1 MRTDAA
7 LPATAADATVR
18 EPLWTGMQP
27 VAALW
32 FDAAQRDGDA
42 HAARVLAHWRP
53 GTQALRFADGDLLR
67 FPQPVLADCATLPG
81 LALCRLDGDRAGA
94 VLASAPLTDAERA
107 AVRGVDVVL
116 VRGARMHGLR
126 FADGAALD
134 PSTWI
139 DLGELTLHDAF
150 DCSATIAAPPLPP
163 PARRDV
169 REALGDRIP
178 PPSEER
184 ERFLRE
190 VVATT
195 AERKRRIA
203 GGNGRAGHGGGSG
216 VGIGASLVDRAL
228 RWLGAGA
235 GAIAEAGLPRS
246 QRTGDGAGDVAP
258 RSVPRPPSAWR
269 DALTRLAVATRASRL
284 IGWRQGAYL
293 RRMMR
298 RFEEGDPLEAL
309 RHALP
314 IDGTGRSLGQA
325 FGTPGRRDDLRLGGR
340 TGASIDIGLDDGTTQ
355 HLRDLYR
362 RTFERLDRAGRID
375 EAAFVL
381 GELLNVRQE
390 CLDYLERHGR
400 HLQAAELALTWQMP
414 GATAVRLLLLA
425 GDEARALQVARRD
438 GAFAQA
444 VAALEKTHPAMAK
457 RLRLHWGE
465 ALADRGEW
473 LAAVDAVW
481 PVPEARNL
489 AIGWLRIAEDAG
501 ETLSARALVRRA
513 IVLADTPAVHADRL
527 RALARPGEDAL
538 DAETAAAARAA
549 LADALL
555 ETGAQT
561 PAIAAIANALLPA
574 IAADRAAGRNALG
587 KSKLNK
593 LRDKCGDPLLRADL
607 PAWSLPPIVQQPALW
622 ARTAPI
628 ALTAP
633 APGLMPILDAAPLP
647 DREFL
652 LALGEAGVV
661 QVDARGRV
669 RHRNAVPAD
678 ALVLADNGQV
688 ALAVARREGVS
699 RISRLDLVRQ
709 ACTDLG
715 SLRVDAHAPR
725 FDGAAW
731 SVVADNRILVIDT
744 ARSLRDV
751 VWHVGDLPGRL
762 VVAQYSATHESYL
775 MVTPDGFEA
784 WTYHLPDR
792 RLGYRDRIEI
802 DPALP
807 LLLQPYGSTCQPR
820 IAELSSTR
828 LQLAFPWHG
837 KERHLALEGAD
848 FAAMDA
854 GADDGGIGITCH
866 AAQHGVAIGVSGPGL
881 RRFLLCRPLDGTPV
895 ATIDWPLDGMPRL
908 RERGD
913 HVVLFDDRGRVLDVR
928 LDHAA
933 TTAFSLC

>member
-1 MRTDAA
+1 MRTDATLAA
-7 LPATAADATVR
+7 LSADATVR
-18 EPLWTGMQP
+18 EPLWTGVQP
-27 VAALW
+27 VAGLW
-32 FDAAQRDGDA
+32 FEAAQRDGDA

-67 FPQPVLADCATLPG
+67 YPQPALADCTTLPG
-81 LALCRLDGDRAGA
+81 LALCRLDGDRTGT

-107 AVRGVDVVL
+107 ALRGVDVVL

-126 FADGAALD
+126 FADGAPLD
-134 PSTWI
+134 PSTWL
-139 DLGELTLHDAF
+139 DLGDLTLHDTF
-150 DCSATIAAPPLPP
+150 DCSATVAAPPLPP
-163 PARRDV
+163 PTRRDV
-169 REALGDRIP
+169 REALGGRIP

-184 ERFLRE
+184 ARFLRE
-190 VVATT
+190 VAAET
-195 AERKRRIA
+195 AKRR
-203 GGNGRAGHGGGSG
+203 GRAIGTGGGG
-216 VGIGASLVDRAL
+216 GGIGASLVDRAL

-235 GAIAEAGLPRS
+235 GAIAGAGLPQS
-246 QRTGDGAGDVAP
+246 QRTGNGMGGVAP
-258 RSVPRPPSAWR
+258 RTAPRPPSAWR

-298 RFEEGDPLEAL
+298 RFEEDDPIEAL

-314 IDGTGRSLGQA
+314 IDRTGASLGQA
-325 FGTPGRRDDLRLGGR
+325 FGTPGRRDDLRLGGQ
-340 TGASIDIGLDDGTTQ
+340 TGASVDIGLDDGTTQ

-381 GELLNVRQE
+381 GELLNARQE

-400 HLQAAELALTWQMP
+400 HAQAAELALTWQMP

-438 GAFAQA
+438 GEFAQA
-444 VAALEKTHPAMAK
+444 VAALEKPHPALAK

-481 PVPEARNL
+481 PVPEARHL
-489 AIGWLRIAEDAG
+489 AAGWLRIAEDAG

-513 IVLADTPAVHADRL
+513 QLLPDTPTVHADRL
-527 RALARPGEDAL
+527 RALARPGGDAIDIEVAA
-538 DAETAAAARAA
+538 DARSA

-555 ETGAQT
+555 AVHART
-561 PAIAAIANALLPA
+561 PAVAAIASALLPA
-574 IAADRAAGRNALG
+574 IACDRAAGRNALG

-593 LRDKCGDPLLRADL
+593 LLDKCDDPLLRADL
-607 PAWSLPPIVQQPALW
+607 PAWSLPPIVEHPALW
-622 ARTAPI
+622 ARTGPI
-628 ALTAP
+628 VLTAP

-647 DREFL
+647 DREYL

-669 RHRNAVPAD
+669 RHRHAVPAD

-709 ACTDLG
+709 SCTDLG

-744 ARSLRDV
+744 ARSLHDV

-762 VVAQYSATHESYL
+762 VIAQYSATHEAYL
-775 MVTPDGFEA
+775 MVTPDGFET
-784 WTYHLPDR
+784 WTYHLPGR
-792 RLGYRDRIEI
+792 RLGHRDRIEI

-820 IAELSSTR
+820 IAALTAQR
-828 LQLAFPWHG
+828 LELAFRLRG
-837 KERHLALEGAD
+837 AERRIGIDGAD
-848 FAAMDA
+848 FAAMH
-854 GADDGGIGITCH
+854 GDGDGIGITCH
-866 AAQHGVAIGVSGPGL
+866 AAQNGVAIGVSAPGF
-881 RRFLLCRPLDGTPV
+881 RRFLLCRPLDGAPV

-913 HVVLFDDRGRVLDVR
+913 HVLLFDDRGRVLDVR

>member
-1 MRTDAA
+1 MRTDV
-7 LPATAADATVR
+7 LPSRATDATVR
-18 EPLWTGMQP
+18 VPLWTGVQP
-27 VAALW
+27 VAGLW

-42 HAARVLAHWRP
+42 HAARVLAHWRA
-53 GTQALRFADGDLLR
+53 GAQALRFADGDLLR

-81 LALCRLDGDRAGA
+81 LALCRCDGDRAGA
-94 VLASAPLTDAERA
+94 MLASAPLTDAERA

-139 DLGELTLHDAF
+139 DLGDLTLHDAF

-163 PARRDV
+163 PTRRDV

-184 ERFLRE
+184 EQFLRQI
-190 VVATT
+190 AADT
-195 AERKRRIA
+195 AERKRRAA
-203 GGNGRAGHGGGSG
+203 GGKGGPGSGGG
-216 VGIGASLVDRAL
+216 VGASLVDRAL
-228 RWLGAGA
+228 GWLGAGV
-235 GAIAEAGLPRS
+235 GAIAGAGLARRQHTDTPASGVPR
-246 QRTGDGAGDVAP
+246 RTA
-258 RSVPRPPSAWR
+258 PRPPSAWR

-293 RRMMR
+293 RRMMQ
-298 RFEEGDPLEAL
+298 RFEDGDPIEAL

-314 IDGTGRSLGQA
+314 IDGTGASLGQA
-325 FGTPGRRDDLRLGGR
+325 FGTPGRRDALRLGGQ
-340 TGASIDIGLDDGTTQ
+340 TGASVDIGLDDGTTQ

-362 RTFERLDRAGRID
+362 RAFERLDRAGRID

-400 HLQAAELALTWQMP
+400 HVQAAELALTWQMP

-438 GAFAQA
+438 GEFAQA
-444 VAALEKTHPAMAK
+444 VAALEKTHPALAK

-481 PVPEARNL
+481 PVAEARNL
-489 AIGWLRIAEDAG
+489 ALGWLRIAEDAG

-513 IVLADTPAVHADRL
+513 QLSPDTPSVHADRI
-527 RALARPGEDAL
+527 RALARPGDDAL
-538 DAETAAAARAA
+538 DAEAAAAARAA

-555 ETGAQT
+555 ETGART
-561 PAIAAIANALLPA
+561 PALAAIASALLPA

-593 LRDKCGDPLLRADL
+593 LRDKCGDPLLHADL
-607 PAWSLPPIVQQPALW
+607 PAWSLPPIVQRPTLW

-647 DREFL
+647 DRDYL

-661 QVDARGRV
+661 QVDARGCV
-669 RHRNAVPAD
+669 RHRHAVPAD

-709 ACTDLG
+709 TCTDLG

-762 VVAQYSATHESYL
+762 VVAEYSATHESYL

-784 WTYHLPDR
+784 WSYHLPGR
-792 RLGYRDRIEI
+792 RLGHRDRIEI
-802 DPALP
+802 DPMLP
-807 LLLQPYGSTCQPR
+807 LLLQPYGRACQPR
-820 IAELSSTR
+820 IAGLTAHR
-828 LQLAFPWHG
+828 LELAFRLHG
-837 KERHLALEGAD
+837 PERRLEIEGAD
-848 FAAMDA
+848 FTAMHGD
-854 GADDGGIGITCH
+854 GIGITCH
-866 AAQHGVAIGVSGPGL
+866 AAQNGIAIGVSGPGF
-881 RRFLLCRPLDGTPV
+881 RRFVLCRGADARSV

-913 HVVLFDDRGRVLDVR
+913 HVLLFDDRGRVLDVR
-928 LDHAA
+928 LDHTA

>member
-1 MRTDAA
+1 MRTDVVA
-7 LPATAADATVR
+7 ATAADATVR
-18 EPLWTGMQP
+18 VPLWAGVQP
-27 VAALW
+27 VAGLW

-81 LALCRLDGDRAGA
+81 LALCRLDGDRAGTM
-94 VLASAPLTDAERA
+94 LASAPLTDAERA
-107 AVRGVDVVL
+107 AMRGVDLVL

-126 FADGAALD
+126 VADGAALD
-134 PSTWI
+134 PSTWL
-139 DLGELTLHDAF
+139 DLGDLTLHDTY
-150 DCSATIAAPPLPP
+150 DCSATVVAPPLPP
-163 PARRDV
+163 PVRRDV
-169 REALGDRIP
+169 REALGGRIP

-184 ERFLRE
+184 EQFLRQI
-190 VVATT
+190 AADT
-195 AERKRRIA
+195 AERKRRAA
-203 GGNGRAGHGGGSG
+203 GGNGGPGSG
-216 VGIGASLVDRAL
+216 VGVGVGASLVDRAL

-235 GAIAEAGLPRS
+235 GAIAEAGLPRA
-246 QRTGDGAGDVAP
+246 QRPGAGAGSVAP
-258 RSVPRPPSAWR
+258 RTAPRPPSAWR
-269 DALTRLAVATRASRL
+269 DALTRLAIASRASRL
-284 IGWRQGAYL
+284 IGWRQSAYL
-293 RRMMR
+293 RRMMQ

-314 IDGTGRSLGQA
+314 IDGTGASLGQA
-325 FGTPGRRDDLRLGGR
+325 FGTPGRRDDLRLGGQ
-340 TGASIDIGLDDGTTQ
+340 TGASVDIGLDDGTKQ

-362 RTFERLDRAGRID
+362 RTFERLDRDGRID

-381 GELLNVRQE
+381 GELLNARQE

-400 HLQAAELALTWQMP
+400 HAQAAELALTWEMP

-438 GAFAQA
+438 GEFAQA
-444 VAALEKTHPAMAK
+444 VAALEKTHPALAK

-489 AIGWLRIAEDAG
+489 AAGWLRIAEDAG

-513 IVLADTPAVHADRL
+513 QLLPDTPTVHADRL
-527 RALARPGEDAL
+527 RALTRPGGDAVDIDL
-538 DAETAAAARAA
+538 AAEARSA

-555 ETGAQT
+555 AVHSRT
-561 PAIAAIANALLPA
+561 PAVAAIANALLPA
-574 IAADRAAGRNALG
+574 IACDRAAGRNALG

-593 LRDKCGDPLLRADL
+593 LLDKCDDPLLRADL
-607 PAWSLPPIVQQPALW
+607 PAWSLPPIVAQPALW
-622 ARTAPI
+622 ARTTTIVP
-628 ALTAP
+628 TAP

-647 DREFL
+647 DREYL

-669 RHRNAVPAD
+669 RHRHAVPAD

-709 ACTDLG
+709 TCTDLG
-715 SLRVDAHAPR
+715 SLRIDAHAPR

-784 WTYHLPDR
+784 WTYHLPGR
-792 RLGYRDRIEI
+792 RLGFRDRIEI

-807 LLLQPYGSTCQPR
+807 LLLQPYGRACQPR
-820 IAELSSTR
+820 IEALSAQR
-828 LQLAFPWHG
+828 LQLSFRLNGP
-837 KERHLALEGAD
+837 ERRIEIEGAD
-848 FAAMDA
+848 FAAMNV
-854 GADDGGIGITCH
+854 DGDGDGIGISCH
-866 AAQHGVAIGVSGPGL
+866 AAQNGIAIGVSGPGL
-881 RRFLLCRPLDGTPV
+881 RRFLLCRPADAKPV
-895 ATIDWPLDGMPRL
+895 ATIDWPLDGTPRL

-913 HVVLFDDRGRVLDVR
+913 HVLLFDDCGRVLDVR

>member
-7 LPATAADATVR
+7 LPLAAANATVR
-18 EPLWTGMQP
+18 EPLWTGVQP
-27 VAALW
+27 VAGLW

-42 HAARVLAHWRP
+42 HATRVLAHWRP
-53 GTQALRFADGDLLR
+53 GAQALRFADGDLLR

-81 LALCRLDGDRAGA
+81 LALCRLDGERGGSM
-94 VLASAPLTDAERA
+94 LASAPLTDAERTA
-107 AVRGVDVVL
+107 MRGVDLVL

-139 DLGELTLHDAF
+139 DLGDLTLHDTF
-150 DCSATIAAPPLPP
+150 DCSATVAAPPLPP

-178 PPSEER
+178 PPSAER
-184 ERFLRE
+184 EQFLRQI
-190 VVATT
+190 AADT
-195 AERKRRIA
+195 AERKRRAA
-203 GGNGRAGHGGGSG
+203 GGPGRPGSG
-216 VGIGASLVDRAL
+216 TGLGASLVDRAL

-235 GAIAEAGLPRS
+235 GAIAEAGLPRA
-246 QRTGDGAGDVAP
+246 QRTGTAAGGVAP
-258 RSVPRPPSAWR
+258 RTAPRPPSAWR

-284 IGWRQGAYL
+284 IGWRQGTYL
-293 RRMMR
+293 RRMMQ

-314 IDGTGRSLGQA
+314 IDRTGDSLGQA
-325 FGTPGRRDDLRLGGR
+325 FGTPGRRDDLRLGGQ
-340 TGASIDIGLDDGTTQ
+340 TGASVDIGLDDGTKQ

-362 RTFERLDRAGRID
+362 RTFERLDRDGRID

-381 GELLNVRQE
+381 GELLNARQE

-400 HLQAAELALTWQMP
+400 HAQAAELALTWQMP
-414 GATAVRLLLLA
+414 GAVAVRLLLLA

-438 GAFAQA
+438 GEFAQA
-444 VAALEKTHPAMAK
+444 VAALEKTHPALAN

-465 ALADRGEW
+465 ALADRGDW

-513 IVLADTPAVHADRL
+513 QLLPDTPTVHAVRL
-527 RALARPGEDAL
+527 RALARPGGDAIDIDIAA
-538 DAETAAAARAA
+538 DARSA

-555 ETGAQT
+555 AVHTRT
-561 PAIAAIANALLPA
+561 PAVAAIANALLPA
-574 IAADRAAGRNALG
+574 IACDRAAGRNVLG

-593 LRDKCGDPLLRADL
+593 LLDKCDDPLLRADL
-607 PAWSLPPIVQQPALW
+607 PAWSLPPIVEQPTLW
-622 ARTAPI
+622 ARATPI
-628 ALTAP
+628 APTAP

-647 DREFL
+647 DREYL

-661 QVDARGRV
+661 QVDVRGRV
-669 RHRNAVPAD
+669 RHRHPVPAD

-699 RISRLDLVRQ
+699 RISRLDLVRLT
-709 ACTDLG
+709 CTDLG

-784 WTYHLPDR
+784 WSYHLPGR

-807 LLLQPYGSTCQPR
+807 LLLQPYGRACQPR
-820 IAELSSTR
+820 IVGLTAQR
-828 LQLAFPWHG
+828 LELAFRLHG
-837 KERHLALEGAD
+837 VERRLEIDGAD
-848 FAAMDA
+848 FAAMH
-854 GADDGGIGITCH
+854 ADGDGIGITCH
-866 AAQHGVAIGVSGPGL
+866 AAQNGLAIGVSGPGF
-881 RRFLLCRPLDGTPV
+881 RRFLLCRPANAKPV

-913 HVVLFDDRGRVLDVR
+913 HVLLFDDRGRVLDLR

>member
-1 MRTDAA
+1 MRTDVVA
-7 LPATAADATVR
+7 PAAADATVR

-27 VAALW
+27 VAGLW
-32 FDAAQRDGDA
+32 VDAVQREGDA

-67 FPQPVLADCATLPG
+67 FPQPVLADCASLPG
-81 LALCRLDGDRAGA
+81 LALCRLDGDKAGVMLA
-94 VLASAPLTDAERA
+94 SATLASAPLTETERA
-107 AVRGVDVVL
+107 VMRGVDLVL

-126 FADGAALD
+126 FADGTVLD
-134 PSTWI
+134 PSTWL
-139 DLGELTLHDAF
+139 DPGDLTLHDTF
-150 DCSATIAAPPLPP
+150 DCSATVVAPPLPAP
-163 PARRDV
+163 VRRGV

-190 VVATT
+190 IAADT
-195 AERKRRIA
+195 AERTQRAA
-203 GGNGRAGHGGGSG
+203 GGKGRPGSG
-216 VGIGASLVDRAL
+216 GLGATLIGQAL

-235 GAIAEAGLPRS
+235 GAIAEAGLPRA
-246 QRTGDGAGDVAP
+246 QRTGTARAGVPA
-258 RSVPRPPSAWR
+258 RTVPRPPSAWR
-269 DALTRLAVATRASRL
+269 DALTRLAIATRASRL

-293 RRMMR
+293 RRMMQ

-314 IDGTGRSLGQA
+314 IDGTGASLGQA
-325 FGTPGRRDDLRLGGR
+325 FGTPGRRDELRLGGQ
-340 TGASIDIGLDDGTTQ
+340 TGASIDIGLDDGTKQ
-355 HLRDLYR
+355 HLRELYR
-362 RTFERLDRAGRID
+362 RTFERLDRDGRID

-381 GELLNVRQE
+381 GELLNARQE
-390 CLDYLERHGR
+390 CLDYLKRHGR
-400 HLQAAELALTWQMP
+400 HAQAAELALTWEMP

-438 GAFAQA
+438 GEFAQA
-444 VAALEKTHPAMAK
+444 VAGLEKTHPVLAN

-465 ALADRGEW
+465 ALADRGDW

-489 AIGWLRIAEDAG
+489 AAGWLRIAEDAG

-513 IVLADTPAVHADRL
+513 QLLPDTPTVHADRL
-527 RALARPGEDAL
+527 RMLARPGGDAVDIDVAA
-538 DAETAAAARAA
+538 DARSA

-555 ETGAQT
+555 AVHART
-561 PAIAAIANALLPA
+561 PAIAAITNALLPA
-574 IAADRAAGRNALG
+574 IACDRAAGRNALG
-587 KSKLNK
+587 KSKLDK
-593 LRDKCGDPLLRADL
+593 LLSLGGDPYLKADL

-622 ARTAPI
+622 ARTTPI

-647 DREFL
+647 DREYL

-669 RHRNAVPAD
+669 RHRHAAPAD
-678 ALVLADNGQV
+678 ALVVADNGQV
-688 ALAVARREGVS
+688 ALAVARREGVC

-709 ACTDLG
+709 TGTDLG
-715 SLRVDAHAPR
+715 SLRIDAHASR

-775 MVTPDGFEA
+775 MTTPDGFEA
-784 WTYHLPDR
+784 WTYHLPGR
-792 RLGYRDRIEI
+792 RLGHRDRIEI

-807 LLLQPYGSTCQPR
+807 LLLQPYGRALQPR
-820 IAELSSTR
+820 IEALSAQR
-828 LQLAFPWHG
+828 LQLSFRLNGA
-837 KERHLALEGAD
+837 ERRIEIEGAD
-848 FAAMDA
+848 FAAMN
-854 GADDGGIGITCH
+854 ADGDGIGITCH
-866 AAQHGVAIGVSGPGL
+866 AAQNGIAIGVSGSGL
-881 RRFLLCRPLDGTPV
+881 RRFLLCRQPDAKPV
-895 ATIDWPLDGMPRL
+895 ATIDWPPDGIPRL

-913 HVVLFDDRGRVLDVR
+913 HVLLFDDRGRVLDVR

>member
-7 LPATAADATVR
+7 LPLAAADATVR
-18 EPLWTGMQP
+18 EPLWTGVQP
-27 VAALW
+27 VAGLW
-32 FDAAQRDGDA
+32 FAAAQRDGDA

-53 GTQALRFADGDLLR
+53 GAQALRFADGDLLR
-67 FPQPVLADCATLPG
+67 FPQPALADCATLPG

-94 VLASAPLTDAERA
+94 VLASAPLTETERA
-107 AVRGVDVVL
+107 AMRGVDVVL

-126 FADGAALD
+126 VADGAALD
-134 PSTWI
+134 PSTWL
-139 DLGELTLHDAF
+139 DLGDLTLHDTF
-150 DCSATIAAPPLPP
+150 DCSATVAAPPLPP

-178 PPSEER
+178 PPSAER
-184 ERFLRE
+184 EQFLRQI
-190 VVATT
+190 AADT
-195 AERKRRIA
+195 AKRRA
-203 GGNGRAGHGGGSG
+203 RTVGTGTDPGSG
-216 VGIGASLVDRAL
+216 GPGIGASLVDRAL
-228 RWLGAGA
+228 RWLGTGA
-235 GAIAEAGLPRS
+235 GAIADAGLPRA
-246 QRTGDGAGDVAP
+246 QRTGAGGVAP
-258 RSVPRPPSAWR
+258 RTAPRPPSAWR
-269 DALTRLAVATRASRL
+269 DALTRLAVASRASRL
-284 IGWRQGAYL
+284 IGWRQSAYL
-293 RRMMR
+293 RRMMQ
-298 RFEEGDPLEAL
+298 RFEEDDPLEAL

-314 IDGTGRSLGQA
+314 IDRIGASLGQA
-325 FGTPGRRDDLRLGGR
+325 FGTPGRRDDLRLGGQA
-340 TGASIDIGLDDGTTQ
+340 GASVDIGLDDGTTQ

-362 RTFERLDRAGRID
+362 RTFERLDRDGRID

-381 GELLNVRQE
+381 GELLNARQE

-400 HLQAAELALTWQMP
+400 HLQAAELALTWEMP

-438 GAFAQA
+438 GEFAQA
-444 VAALEKTHPAMAK
+444 VAALEKTHPALAN

-465 ALADRGEW
+465 ALADRGDW

-481 PVPEARNL
+481 PVAEARNL

-513 IVLADTPAVHADRL
+513 IVLADTPVVHADRL
-527 RALARPGEDAL
+527 RALARPGGDAIDVAVAA
-538 DAETAAAARAA
+538 DARSA
-549 LADALL
+549 LADALV
-555 ETGAQT
+555 ETGART
-561 PAIAAIANALLPA
+561 PAIAAIASALLPA

-593 LRDKCGDPLLRADL
+593 LRDKCDDPLLRADL
-607 PAWSLPPIVQQPALW
+607 PAWSLPPIVEQPALW
-622 ARTAPI
+622 ARSSPI
-628 ALTAP
+628 VLTAP

-647 DREFL
+647 DREVL

-669 RHRNAVPAD
+669 RHRHAVPAD
-678 ALVLADNGQV
+678 ALVVADNGQV

-709 ACTDLG
+709 TCTDLG
-715 SLRVDAHAPR
+715 SLRIDAHASR

-784 WTYHLPDR
+784 WTYHLPGR

-802 DPALP
+802 DPTRP
-807 LLLQPYGSTCQPR
+807 LLLQPYGRACQPR
-820 IAELSSTR
+820 IEALSAQR
-828 LQLAFPWHG
+828 LQLSFRLNGP
-837 KERHLALEGAD
+837 ERRIEIDGAD
-848 FAAMDA
+848 FAAMN
-854 GADDGGIGITCH
+854 ADGDGIGITCH
-866 AAQHGVAIGVSGPGL
+866 AAQHGIAIGVSGPGL
-881 RRFLLCRPLDGTPV
+881 RRFLLCRPADAKPV
-895 ATIDWPLDGMPRL
+895 ATIDWPLDGLPRL

-913 HVVLFDDRGRVLDVR
+913 HVLLFDDRGRVLDLR
-928 LDHAA
+928 LDHVA